1 MTSSVRDTKNG
12 RFSKRPGSSSRV
24 GRVRAAQ
31 LLHSRPRL
39 VCGRLPAQQ
48 QAMIAGH
55 IHTHARPAAQEA
67 RSRRR
72 EAKVIGIGN
81 TELVESTTMWT
92 GSGYKKCPSVGPPGT
107 FAF

>member
-1 MTSSVRDTKNG
+1 MKSSVRDTKTAA
-12 RFSKRPGSSSRV
+12 FSKRPGSSSRV

-48 QAMIAGH
+48 QAMIAEH

-81 TELVESTTMWT
+81 TELVGRLRCGLVLDT
-92 GSGYKKCPSVGPPGT
+92 KN
-107 FAF
+107 ARA